1 MKENLQ
7 SPLVS
12 VVIPSYN
19 HKRFLQKCFDSVAAQ
34 TYRNIEVVIVDDC
47 SADGS
52 TSEIE
57 RLIQNVSWKSRFPQ
71 KTQFQTFTKN
81 QGAHAALN
89 YGITKANGD
98 IIALLN
104 SDDMYHPERIKYIVD
119 AMQNKKS
126 EFVFSGVEY
135 VDESDRN
142 VTNSHPVAHRYFCTQ
157 KLISQYP
164 SLGFACLICNVS
176 ISTGNFAFTK
186 ALFNRVGE
194 FRNYRYCHDWDFL
207 LRSILHT
214 EPLFLEQDLYYYRF
228 HGKNTFE
235 TLESIAE
242 EESTKIMT
250 SILSKM
256 QVEHLPNPVAPS
268 PLNWP
273 SYFELFVY
281 WFNLT
286 RYLKAPA

>member
-1 MKENLQ
+1 MNGRLED
-7 SPLVS
+7 PLVS
-12 VVIPSYN
+12 VVIPCYN
-19 HKRFLQKCFDSVAAQ
+19 HKRFLQKCLDSVAVQ
-34 TYRNIEVVIVDDC
+34 TYKNIEVVIVDDC

-52 TSEIE
+52 PAEIQ
-57 RLIQNVSWKSRFPQ
+57 RLIENISWESRFSQ
-71 KTQFQTFTKN
+71 QTQFHSFAKN
-81 QGAHAALN
+81 QGAHAAIN
-89 YGITKANGD
+89 YGITKAKGE

-104 SDDMYHPERIKYIVD
+104 SDDMYHPERIKCIVD
-119 AMQNKKS
+119 SMQNTKS

-135 VDESDRN
+135 VDESDRT

-164 SLGFACLICNVS
+164 SVGFACLICNVS

-194 FRNYRYCHDWDFL
+194 FSDYRYCHDWEFL
-207 LRSILHT
+207 LRSLLHT

-242 EESTKIMT
+242 EESTKILT

-273 SYFELFVY
+273 SYFELFLY

-286 RYLKAPA
+286 RYLKALA

>member
-1 MKENLQ
+1 MNGKLEY
-7 SPLVS
+7 PLVS
-12 VVIPSYN
+12 VVIPCYN
-19 HKRFLQKCFDSVAAQ
+19 HKRFLQKCLDSVAAQ
-34 TYRNIEVVIVDDC
+34 TYHNIEVVIVDDC
-47 SADGS
+47 STDGS
-52 TSEIE
+52 TAEIE
-57 RLIQNVSWKSRFPQ
+57 KLIQNLSWKSRFPQ
-71 KTQFQTFTKN
+71 KTQFHGFAKN
-81 QGAHAALN
+81 QGAHGAIN
-89 YGITKANGD
+89 SGIIKANGD

-104 SDDMYHPERIKYIVD
+104 SDDMYHPERIECIVD
-119 AMQNKKS
+119 AMQNRNY
-126 EFVFSGVEY
+126 EFVFSRVEY
-135 VDESDRN
+135 IDENDRV

-164 SLGFACLICNVS
+164 SVGFACLISNVS

-194 FRNYRYCHDWDFL
+194 FNNYRYCHDWEFL

-235 TLESIAE
+235 TLEAIGD
-242 EESTKIMT
+242 EESTKILT

-256 QVEHLPNPVAPS
+256 QVDHLPNPVAPS

-273 SYFELFVY
+273 SYFELFLY
-281 WFNLT
+281 WFNLA
-286 RYLKAPA
+286 RYLKAPS